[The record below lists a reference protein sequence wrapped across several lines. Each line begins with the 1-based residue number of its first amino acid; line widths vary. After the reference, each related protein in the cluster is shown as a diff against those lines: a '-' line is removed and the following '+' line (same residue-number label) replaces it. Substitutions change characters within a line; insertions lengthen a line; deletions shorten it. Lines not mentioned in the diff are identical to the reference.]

1 MARQDQLVRMKTL
14 GVTPSFFSAHT
25 YYWGDMHRDV
35 TMGEERSSRIS
46 PARTAI
52 KEGLRFSSHLDT
64 PIVPMSPLLSVWS
77 VVNRLSSSGKLIGGD
92 ERIDVM
98 QALRSVTIDAAW
110 QIFREKDLGSI
121 ESGKLADLVVLE
133 RSPLVDPLTIKDIK
147 VERTIIGG
155 VTVYEQ

>member
-1 MARQDQLVRMKTL
+1 M
-14 GVTPSFFSAHT
+14 
-25 YYWGDMHRDV
+25 GD
-35 TMGEERSSRIS
+35 ERSSRIS